1 MPRQLRSSD
10 DELFE
15 LSDAAARQSITLKHF
30 LEDTGDGVVK
40 VPPLN
45 SGRLQRITALL
56 EQMAAAFGLEGM
68 ADERRDA
75 LLEDGLPCGDIG
87 PQLLRDTAAAL
98 EGVDGVADFAT
109 LLRDLKWFD
118 SPLPMTIL
126 AEGVAQLLRGKS
138 ADALRTLLVADDDL
152 GDQEKEAALLEP
164 LFWPPSA
171 AVPDA
176 AAPPPLAGSVLL
188 AMDGGA
194 DDEGNMMAC
203 LKRCD
208 PLTLRQLKAV
218 SAGWQQRARHALFD
232 RLCSRQ
238 GPRPERLDDVEELD
252 VEELQHVGR
261 HELVAAVRQMP
272 NLARLRGYGF
282 TVELQAVRQAEG
294 GVDDN
299 DDGADD
305 APLGDETLRSCIQGE
320 GEPPHELLLAAV
332 ACAARGTVRGVPV
345 QRLREDDLVDG
356 EKGRLYLSGLG
367 IISIELLSLMLPTA
381 ASVRHLGC
389 VTGTTPVPLAQP
401 AFSPPPHHS
410 AHSLVSLLSHP
421 SNPVPHSQCQKQPHQ
436 SRGRH

>member
-1 MPRQLRSSD
+1 MPPGSSLSARRVVYFALTHRAPSASTERSQGMPRQLRSSD

-15 LSDAAARQSITLKHF
+15 LSDAAARQSLWLKD
-30 LEDTGDGVVK
+30 LPDGA
-40 VPPLN
+40 VPVPLLD
-45 SGRLQRITALL
+45 SGRLQRITELL
-56 EQMAAAFGLEGM
+56 EQTAAAFGLESM
-68 ADERRDA
+68 ADQRRDA
-75 LLEDGLPCGDIG
+75 LLKDGLPRGDIG
-87 PQLLRDTAAAL
+87 TQLRFATATAL
-98 EGVDGVADFAT
+98 EGVADFAT
-109 LLRDLKWFD
+109 RLFDLKWFD
-118 SPLPMTIL
+118 APLPISIL
-126 AEGVAQLLRGKS
+126 AEGVAQLLSGKS

-164 LFWPPSA
+164 LSWPPSA

-305 APLGDETLRSCIQGE
+305 APSAVRPCAAASRARVSHHTSCCSQLWPARRVGRCAGFPCSGCGRTIWLME
-320 GEPPHELLLAAV
+320 RRV
-332 ACAARGTVRGVPV
+332 ACT
-345 QRLREDDLVDG
+345 
-356 EKGRLYLSGLG
+356 YLAL
-367 IISIELLSLMLPTA
+367 
-381 ASVRHLGC
+381 AS
-389 VTGTTPVPLAQP
+389 
-401 AFSPPPHHS
+401 
-410 AHSLVSLLSHP
+410 
-421 SNPVPHSQCQKQPHQ
+421 SQ
-436 SRGRH
+436 